1 VRADP
6 REVLTANPRSVCVR
20 NNPAYCRGGGGGLSG
35 FGFGGGF
42 SFICDTS
49 FPSNQSQEANTVRV
63 IYPAVAT
70 GVPLGLAARA
80 GDCGGAATGFI
91 ARTSPPHES
100 SIFFWSIADE
110 RSASTSTMIL
120 NFITS
125 PLVELKNRSYMTVKR
140 FSPLFN
146 LLLALAQGLS
156 VRRSFV
162 TGSMQSAP
170 IIRAIGVA
178 KLAIASPNTDGN
190 LGLALHLHH
199 TRH

>member
-1 VRADP
+1 
-6 REVLTANPRSVCVR
+6 
-20 NNPAYCRGGGGGLSG
+20 
-35 FGFGGGF
+35 
-42 SFICDTS
+42 
-49 FPSNQSQEANTVRV
+49 VRV

-70 GVPLGLAARA
+70 GVPLGLAASA
-80 GDCGGAATGFI
+80 GDCGGRCGGAATGFI
-91 ARTSPPHES
+91 ARISPPHES

-125 PLVELKNRSYMTVKR
+125 PLVELKNRSYMTVNG

-156 VRRSFV
+156 GRRSFV
-162 TGSMQSAP
+162 AGSIQSAP

-178 KLAIASPNTDGN
+178 MEAMAFPVFI
-190 LGLALHLHH
+190 
-199 TRH
+199 